1 MLTRD
6 LIIERLTTRRTEL
19 LLVRGMEALRAL
31 LMNGAPG
38 YGGKPI
44 NALLDEYTE
53 RSLHEVYDDDED
65 ELRALREPMSS
76 AEYAERGGLNCPYCG
91 SDNISGGSFDVY
103 HGGVSQ
109 DVSCGECDRSWTD
122 DYTLEGWSKNE

>member
-6 LIIERLTTRRTEL
+6 LIIGRLTTRRTEL
-19 LLVRGMEALRAL
+19 LLVGGMEALRAL

-44 NALLDEYTE
+44 NALLDEYME
-53 RSLHEVYDDDED
+53 RSLHEVYDDDPD
-65 ELRALREPMSS
+65 ELRDLREPMSS
-76 AEYAERGGLNCPYCG
+76 AEYAERGGLNCPHCG

-103 HGGVSQ
+103 QGGVSY
-109 DVSCGECDRSWTD
+109 E
-122 DYTLEGWSKNE
+122 LKGWEPCE